1 MTLKHVKYVTY
12 DENEQCLDIRRLIE
26 ENGIVLDVRDIKKD
40 PLTEVELNALVGH
53 FEISHFLNPFSDS
66 YTKNGF
72 DKKIPDRAEL
82 VKAILKDYTLL
93 RRPIIRTA
101 RLFTIGCNK
110 QAIVDMLQLNRNGKN
125 NESQE
130 NQFNQQQSRRAI
142 AGSAKK

>member
-1 MTLKHVKYVTY
+1 MTLKRVRYVTY

-40 PLTEVELNALVGH
+40 PLTEHELNALVGH
-53 FEISHFLNPFSDS
+53 FDIGHFLNPLSDS
-66 YTKNGF
+66 YKKNGF
-72 DKKIPDRAEL
+72 DKKVPDRAEL
-82 VKAILKDYTLL
+82 IKAILKDFTLL

-110 QAIVDMLQLNRNGKN
+110 QAITDMLQLNRNGKN
-125 NESQE
+125 NEL
-130 NQFNQQQSRRAI
+130 NDNHFNQQPRRAT